1 MRILQSL
8 IQGPSVVMLAMLTL
22 LAGSGLPTGSVMAQV
37 LIDPSIQS
45 FSSQL
50 SYCCNRK
57 AIYIVNGS
65 GLTAGPSGILGNSDS
80 THGNAP
86 DGAMWVSDSGDA
98 SPWFVFDLGGTYNLQ
113 TTRIWNYNEAGG
125 TAFGPSNILV
135 SASADNV
142 TFTPVT
148 TITLNQAGG
157 TSAEPAQDRST
168 AASAVRYVKLQI
180 LNNYGGGL
188 FGLSEIRFVGAP
200 LTPAITQQPHWQ
212 TLPAGST
219 ASFTVSATGPGT
231 LGYVWQKNGTPL
243 PNGGNV
249 AGATSTNLALSNIS
263 DTDAGGYSVVVTN
276 VYGAVTSSVAQ
287 LLIGGVLVD
296 PALLYYSSELTFC
309 CDRIAI
315 HMVDGSGVAAGASG
329 VVGAYDSTV
338 SSSPNGTMWLNV
350 DNSTDPQPVLIF
362 DLNGFFDLKIVR
374 LWNYNEGGGNQ
385 ANGVQTFE
393 IAVSTNNVTYVVM
406 GTNTMTMAS
415 GADGE
420 PAQDFAVAAP
430 GIRYVRLHLLSNYGA
445 GRFGLSEVRF
455 EATLLVPY
463 GGVTLF
469 TNATQVELA
478 NNSQKI
484 SFAMGAD
491 GKFHLTTSVW
501 DGTNWRSFFDG
512 GQPLIV
518 GPAFNFQPT
527 AYSILTNL
535 DTQKVVQLTGYS
547 TNPVNSFQIQVGV
560 QSGSPLARF
569 EISSQI
575 SSDVTLST
583 PQPTVGFWM
592 NRSSVQLLMDQ
603 GPPSATRGA
612 YAVPFNFG
620 FPAAYLYDQNQEA
633 AIFFDMTPMT
643 WFATDGV
650 WRYFNVQAQVF
661 GNGTQTCLGL
671 YPYGLWGNRLR
682 AGEMLVPF
690 YLYSAW
696 RPQSPVR
703 LSDMLDT
710 MVQVFQPL
718 HPGTSVFPTNTLD
731 GGGVSWQTFAQ
742 RTIADLMVQN
752 ATYGDL
758 TNQPYSDTPLPL
770 LSLPSEMY
778 VHPDFIVSNAT
789 DAVNKWSF
797 ATVNHHLAPSV
808 LYTRLNNDTQVQ
820 HFVQLKKDAL
830 PRFYNPDYR
839 LITSGTSQP
848 SKVFGLE
855 LTWQTLVYYQEMLA
869 VIGSLT
875 KEDFNP
881 GIGGRFLMGLDGLIS
896 YAHQVNYVFSVYYNP
911 ATKQPAPFSENPGLG
926 TVREPWSV
934 GSYCYVMLGGYEMTG
949 DQQYLTEARTGDGH
963 AHD

>member
-1 MRILQSL
+1 MKTTTNRTAQVTALAVLGL
-8 IQGPSVVMLAMLTL
+8 IATSWL
-22 LAGSGLPTGSVMAQV
+22 LESSAHAQV
-37 LIDPSIQS
+37 LIDPTINS

-50 SYCCNRK
+50 SFCCDRK
-57 AIYIVNGS
+57 AVYIVNGS

-86 DGAMWVSDSGDA
+86 DGNMWVSDSGDA
-98 SPWFVFDLGGTYNLQ
+98 GPWFVFDLGGTYNLQ

-393 IAVSTNNVTYVVM
+393 IAVSADNVNYTVL
-406 GTNTMTMAS
+406 GTQTMNEAS

-455 EATLLVPY
+455 EGIPDTPVVTRQPKNVTQPAGTTASFTVTASGSPTLIYRWRKGGVPLSNSGNISGATTTNLLVSGIGIGDKGNY
-463 GGVTLF
+463 DVVVTNSLGAATSSVAKLLIGGEVIKPSVASF
-469 TNATQVELA
+469 SSQVIYSGTYFLDRGASRTADFSGLA
-478 NNSQKI
+478 
-484 SFAMGAD
+484 
-491 GKFHLTTSVW
+491 
-501 DGTNWRSFFDG
+501 
-512 GQPLIV
+512 V
-518 GPAFNFQPT
+518 GPSGVEGGYDSTHGNTPNGTMWITDSSDEGPSITYDLGSVGNLYVTRIWNYNSGEAGGAFLMYGWQDVQIAVSPDNVTYNDLGTITLAEASGGPQEPAQDF
-527 AYSILTNL
+527 
-535 DTQKVVQLTGYS
+535 DTPAAGIRYVQLTMLSDYLS
-547 TNPVNSFQIQVGV
+547 TDGHRGLSEV
-560 QSGSPLARF
+560 RF
-569 EISSQI
+569 EGVSFTQSPILLNYSLAPAGL
-575 SSDVTLST
+575 VLSWT
-583 PQPTVGFWM
+583 NSAYF
-592 NRSSVQLLMDQ
+592 LA
-603 GPPSATRGA
+603 SATNVSGPYLPVSGA
-612 YAVPFNFG
+612 
-620 FPAAYLYDQNQEA
+620 
-633 AIFFDMTPMT
+633 T
-643 WFATDGV
+643 
-650 WRYFNVQAQVF
+650 
-661 GNGTQTCLGL
+661 
-671 YPYGLWGNRLR
+671 
-682 AGEMLVPF
+682 
-690 YLYSAW
+690 
-696 RPQSPVR
+696 SPW
-703 LSDMLDT
+703 
-710 MVQVFQPL
+710 
-718 HPGTSVFPTNTLD
+718 TNT
-731 GGGVSWQTFAQ
+731 
-742 RTIADLMVQN
+742 I
-752 ATYGDL
+752 
-758 TNQPYSDTPLPL
+758 NQ
-770 LSLPSEMY
+770 
-778 VHPDFIVSNAT
+778 
-789 DAVNKWSF
+789 
-797 ATVNHHLAPSV
+797 
-808 LYTRLNNDTQVQ
+808 
-820 HFVQLKKDAL
+820 
-830 PRFYNPDYR
+830 
-839 LITSGTSQP
+839 
-848 SKVFGLE
+848 
-855 LTWQTLVYYQEMLA
+855 
-869 VIGSLT
+869 
-875 KEDFNP
+875 
-881 GIGGRFLMGLDGLIS
+881 
-896 YAHQVNYVFSVYYNP
+896 AHQF
-911 ATKQPAPFSENPGLG
+911 FRL
-926 TVREPWSV
+926 
-934 GSYCYVMLGGYEMTG
+934 
-949 DQQYLTEARTGDGH
+949 QY
-963 AHD
+963 